1 MRTIQP
7 ETAAPPLP
15 EETLPLAGD
24 AKPSIAV
31 EGTKHVDDA
40 VPGAEMFAELLN
52 IFLSGLPEWVRVLAI
67 AVVFAGVAIGG
78 QATIWAVL
86 RRVSRDGGKH
96 PTRLIVTHTAR
107 AARVAAVLIG
117 VTAGL
122 GFSGRLGL
130 PSPTEQPGV
139 SSLLGAVITL
149 AITWL
154 VIGVVR
160 GADDMILA
168 RHEIDSDSN
177 VRARK
182 THTQVAVLSRTLM
195 VVIGIF
201 GIGAALMQFDE
212 VERVGTS
219 LLASAGVAGIV
230 LGFAARPVLGNIIAG
245 IQIAL
250 TQPIKIGDV
259 VIIEGEWGR
268 IEEITTTYVVL
279 RIWDQRR
286 LIVPFSTIIEQ
297 PFENWTR
304 HSTSLLGTIYFYADY
319 SLPIDEVRAELA
331 RICEGNPK
339 WDGRVCSVLV
349 TDANDRSI
357 QVRAL
362 ISAANSSDHWDLR
375 CEVREKLVAFI
386 HREHPGSLPREREEE
401 YTHAAAEPRHG

>member
-1 MRTIQP
+1 MIRQDQT
-7 ETAAPPLP
+7 ESAPPP
-15 EETLPLAGD
+15 AIASETGPAPDEVATL
-24 AKPSIAV
+24 I
-31 EGTKHVDDA
+31 
-40 VPGAEMFAELLN
+40 PGAEAVGGLVDDSLG
-52 IFLSGLPEWVRVLAI
+52 GLPDWLRILIITAVIIVVLI
-67 AVVFAGVAIGG
+67 VA
-78 QATIWAVL
+78 QTIIWTILRRITSHASRAVL
-86 RRVSRDGGKH
+86 KPLVSATSR
-96 PTRLIVTHTAR
+96 PAR
-107 AARVAAVLIG
+107 ATAAFIG

-122 GFSGRLGL
+122 GVCQQLGMATPL
-130 PSPTEQPGV
+130 EAPNAAST
-139 SSLLGAVITL
+139 LGALIAL
-149 AITWL
+149 SITWL

-160 GADDMILA
+160 GADDIVLD
-168 RHEIDSDSN
+168 REQTLGDDDL
-177 VRARK
+177 RARK

-201 GIGAALMQFDE
+201 GVGIALMQFDQ
-212 VERVGTS
+212 VARVGTS

-250 TQPIKIGDV
+250 TQPIRLGDV

-268 IEEITTTYVVL
+268 IEEITTTYVVM
-279 RIWDQRR
+279 RIWDERR

-319 SLPIDEVRAELA
+319 SLPIDDVRAELK
-331 RICEGNPK
+331 RICEGNPR

-362 ISAANSSDHWDLR
+362 ISAANASDQWDLR
-375 CEVREKLVAFI
+375 CEVREKLVAYV
-386 HREHPGSLPREREEE
+386 HRAHPGALPREREEE
-401 YTHAAAEPRHG
+401 FTHPAGELGRG